1 MNFFVENP
9 NSEVLNAT
17 LKYFKDVFG
26 ANRLGNMKIT
36 HIEFKPYIN
45 KAFFYI
51 IETNKEEKTKALNIK
66 NENQLLQV
74 LTFITLGM
82 EFDDIKQFLEQQ
94 DAI

>member
-1 MNFFVENP
+1 MNFFIENP

-26 ANRLGNMKIT
+26 ANRLGNMKIA

-45 KAFFYI
+45 EASFYT
-51 IETNKEEKTKALNIK
+51 IETNKEEKTKALNIQ
-66 NENQLLQV
+66 NEHQLLQV

-82 EFDDIKQFLEQQ
+82 EFDDIKYALENLK
-94 DAI
+94 